1 MQEIWKDVP
10 NYEGMY
16 QVSNLGNVKSL
27 SREIFNHLGS
37 YISEEKIMKQH
48 INQGYK
54 RVNLSKNNKLKNIKV
69 HQLVAMAF
77 LNHTPDG
84 THKLVVD
91 HINNDPL
98 DNRLENLQIITNRH
112 NASKDKLNYTSRYT
126 GVFWDK
132 ERNKW
137 QTKIHVNGKTIFLGR
152 FSSEHEAHL
161 TYQKALT
168 EIKKG

>member
-1 MQEIWKDVP
+1 MSEIWKAIP
-10 NYEGMY
+10 NYEGIY
-16 QVSNLGNVKSL
+16 EVSNLGNVKSL
-27 SREIFNHLGS
+27 SREIFNYLGS

-77 LNHTPDG
+77 LNHIPDG

-91 HINNDPL
+91 HINNNPL
-98 DNRLENLQIITNRH
+98 DNRFENLQIITNRD
-112 NASKDKLNYTSRYT
+112 NASKDKLNYTSKYT

-137 QTKIHVNGKTIFLGR
+137 QSKIHINGKTIFLGR
-152 FSSEHEAHL
+152 FLSEQEAHL
-161 TYQKALT
+161 KYQEAL
-168 EIKKG
+168 KSL